1 MKILG
6 IAGSNRVGGSSYNLL
21 RTVLEGQSGIE
32 GQVIQVAEVS
42 IRPCELCFERC
53 ADSPFECVLLD
64 DLSVLLDAMRSAGGL
79 IVACP
84 FYFYV
89 PSKFQA
95 LLERLSC
102 LDYSTKE
109 KHGEGFSPFSGKPCA
124 LICVSA
130 SGSTFNAFQMLHHLQ
145 EFAFMLKMRV
155 VASKHWPY
163 IGLSAKSGGLGSDA
177 VLREADTIERA
188 KELLEQLVQEVKAA
202 G

>member
-53 ADSPFECVLLD
+53 AD
-64 DLSVLLDAMRSAGGL
+64 
-79 IVACP
+79 P